1 MHRVCLTVDLFIL
14 MVLHIWIG
22 SIELNSNWFYAHV
35 LRLLPIPLRVVL
47 GVLFYFL
54 NRLVPCIL
62 VYVAAMENIK
72 LIGLFLYMLLNMV
85 YVATM
90 ENITMIGLFL
100 YVLARYMLV

>member
-35 LRLLPIPLRVVL
+35 LRLLPIPLWVVL

-72 LIGLFLYMLLNMV
+72 LIGLLLYMLLTMV